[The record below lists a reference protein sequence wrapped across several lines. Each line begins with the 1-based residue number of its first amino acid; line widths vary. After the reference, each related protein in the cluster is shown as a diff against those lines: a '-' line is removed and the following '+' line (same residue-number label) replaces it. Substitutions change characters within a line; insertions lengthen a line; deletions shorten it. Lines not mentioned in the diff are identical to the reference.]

1 MVCGALLFKLPN
13 TMEPEDLYLTNCR
26 ESAEMAYEW
35 ASQAKRHARS
45 IDALPI
51 CLFSFAANFLTTLF
65 LIIITR

>member
-1 MVCGALLFKLPN
+1 
-13 TMEPEDLYLTNCR
+13 MEPEDLYLINCR

-51 CLFSFAANFLTTLF
+51 CLFSFAANFLTTLV